1 MITETLSSLPSPIAA
16 PLAMAT
22 PGNPQR
28 KDMLRFAL
36 ENIVSLVGAITVGDL
51 LDQIA
56 SLEEEA
62 EDGKEAKEG
71 GLLALL
77 SSDESEEILADF
89 QRIGMEQMSLGK
101 WVALLRT
108 MAAFSKKNGLK
119 PELPDALSVY
129 ADAKKAVDELV
140 TRRNHDAHGPM
151 IPQDKLDD
159 ELNDRSKLLNDIL
172 KKLSFLD
179 NWQLSQFDRF
189 EINGSDQCY
198 FGTQYT
204 GEEGATPVEL
214 KDSVIP
220 IPVGEPVLIK
230 KDGKQLIR
238 LLPLAIVAPID
249 GEGNTEFSL
258 YSKEV
263 KKNSNELGF
272 LSVAG
277 SSTVNTISWL
287 EEHGVDLPAR
297 RQSFERLFKSA
308 ESINPSV
315 EAALELSTRN
325 LNVGDEAAEL
335 TITVRNQK
343 DSTDLES
350 VTAVANL
357 PSTLKFVEQ
366 QDSGTLLDERRMQF
380 EWSSMETNSEHT
392 ATFMVEAV
400 SQGAENIPPA
410 TVSFQYRGTETSES
424 VDEEDNVEVTGPTIQ
439 VLDPN
444 SEDALIPIINVHR
457 TLHPADGRTE
467 IEIGDRFEFE
477 VKLENIG
484 LGRAS
489 GVETYILV
497 PDGLQVL
504 DGPEHVLVNLAPGE
518 SRKMRW
524 SIRARRPGV
533 YQVRICDVVYKDLSG
548 KRHATECSEE
558 YRFLVKSN
566 KRRQFRYAIR
576 DVVSDLQIT
585 DEEESQI
592 NSMRDGL
599 KEQMPDDAE
608 REALRAAAETDAIIE
623 IVRDSVNGVAREKG
637 IRVKEQVFTET
648 KWQAKYHKERGQR
661 SVLSFV
667 NGDIPFFAID
677 FTESSDGK
685 LFFHSFDIPGGDRA
699 PFRPKEESLG
709 IYATNR
715 VVNGTLDTCLT
726 WEDMRRDHKTSL
738 PFLKGWIGRCLT
750 RIEKQFRPW
759 ESVSSTFAA
768 ALGGRSVHRWQRYEM
783 VVPDQT
789 KNNLCIQDIADP
801 SGAYRCCGWV
811 FQAEKDPSRYT
822 LILNMKSGA
831 PGMSKGGV
839 KWVKAQQSKGLWPE
853 FKFYKSLAKKPGH
866 PEPATRDS
874 YWIGCEIEWKSSDD
888 DEVIKTAANQLID
901 ICRRAFA
908 ADADKTETATYGKG
922 KTEIPMLSKSESGES
937 WMDQRMEELFDARI
951 GLRMAFTTAAFIKG
965 SLELFMLSDSPA
977 TGAPSTSL
985 GRIKTGGGNGELW
998 MNWFEGMDTSL
1009 NVANSLVVDAGTW
1022 GKPEKVPDAIRKDSL
1037 LRIKEETIDQDL
1049 FNSWIDGII
1058 AASKS
1063 SRIPAWPSFAMDDI
1077 LAQVNATEPR
1087 LANLLKMLEAGP
1099 RTITDLREEAGED
1112 GKKLLLTINRL
1123 TGWTKRYNKP
1133 SPLVPSNEQADAIEI
1148 NPAYRDLLLT
1158 SAS

>member
-1 MITETLSSLPSPIAA
+1 MDTQSLSFLPSPIAE

-22 PGNPQR
+22 SGNPQR

-36 ENIVSLVGAITVGDL
+36 ENIVSLTGAIAVGDL

-62 EDGKEAKEG
+62 EDGKGSNEEG
-71 GLLALL
+71 FLALL
-77 SSDESEEILADF
+77 SSDEAEEILADL

-108 MAAFSKKNGLK
+108 MAAFSKKQALK
-119 PELPDALSVY
+119 PQLPEALAVY
-129 ADAKKAVDELV
+129 ADAKKAIDELV

-151 IPQDKLDD
+151 IPQEKLEA
-159 ELNDRSKLLNDIL
+159 ELDDRSKLLNDVL
-172 KKLSFLD
+172 KKLGFLE
-179 NWQLSQFDRF
+179 NWQLAQFDRF

-204 GEEGATPVEL
+204 GGDGATPIEL
-214 KDSVIP
+214 KDSAIRV
-220 IPVGEPVLIK
+220 PVGEPVLIRK
-230 KDGKQLIR
+230 NGKALIR

-249 GEGNTEFSL
+249 GEGNTDFSL
-258 YSKEV
+258 YSKEI

-277 SSTVNTISWL
+277 SSTVNVTNWL
-287 EEHGVDLPAR
+287 DIHGVDLPAR

-308 ESINPSV
+308 EAITPSV
-315 EAALELSTRN
+315 EAAIEMSSRN
-325 LNVGDEAAEL
+325 LSVGDEAAEL
-335 TITVRNQK
+335 SITVRNQR

-357 PSTLKFVEQ
+357 PSTLRFVEEQ
-366 QDSGTLLDERRMQF
+366 ENGTLLDERRIQV
-380 EWSSMETNSEHT
+380 EWPSMDTNSEHT
-392 ATFMVEAV
+392 ARFMVEAV
-400 SQGAENIPPA
+400 SQGSENIPPA
-410 TVSFQYRGTETSES
+410 TVSFQYRGTEASETA
-424 VDEEDNVEVTGPTIQ
+424 DEEDDVEVAGPTIQ
-439 VLDPN
+439 ILDPN

-457 TLHPADGRTE
+457 TLHPADGQSE

-524 SIRARRPGV
+524 SIRARKPGV
-533 YQVRICDVVYKDLSG
+533 YQVRICDVVYKDLSD

-585 DEEESQI
+585 DEEEATI

-599 KEQMPDDAE
+599 KEQLPDDGE

-623 IVRDSVNGVAREKG
+623 IVRDAVNGVAREKG

-677 FTESSDGK
+677 FTESSEGK
-685 LFFHSFDIPGGDRA
+685 LFFHSFDIPGGDRP
-699 PFRPKEESLG
+699 PFRSKDEALG

-726 WEDMRRDHKTSL
+726 WEDMRRNQKTSL
-738 PFLKGWIGRCLT
+738 PFIKGWIGRCLN

-759 ESVSSTFAA
+759 ESVSSSFAA

-789 KNNLCIQDIADP
+789 KNSLCIQDIAEP
-801 SGAYRCCGWV
+801 GGAYRC
-811 FQAEKDPSRYT
+811 
-822 LILNMKSGA
+822 
-831 PGMSKGGV
+831 
-839 KWVKAQQSKGLWPE
+839 
-853 FKFYKSLAKKPGH
+853 
-866 PEPATRDS
+866 
-874 YWIGCEIEWKSSDD
+874 
-888 DEVIKTAANQLID
+888 
-901 ICRRAFA
+901 
-908 ADADKTETATYGKG
+908 
-922 KTEIPMLSKSESGES
+922 
-937 WMDQRMEELFDARI
+937 
-951 GLRMAFTTAAFIKG
+951 
-965 SLELFMLSDSPA
+965 
-977 TGAPSTSL
+977 
-985 GRIKTGGGNGELW
+985 
-998 MNWFEGMDTSL
+998 
-1009 NVANSLVVDAGTW
+1009 
-1022 GKPEKVPDAIRKDSL
+1022 
-1037 LRIKEETIDQDL
+1037 
-1049 FNSWIDGII
+1049 
-1058 AASKS
+1058 
-1063 SRIPAWPSFAMDDI
+1063 
-1077 LAQVNATEPR
+1077 
-1087 LANLLKMLEAGP
+1087 
-1099 RTITDLREEAGED
+1099 
-1112 GKKLLLTINRL
+1112 
-1123 TGWTKRYNKP
+1123 
-1133 SPLVPSNEQADAIEI
+1133 
-1148 NPAYRDLLLT
+1148 
-1158 SAS
+1158 